1 MPTYQKPPTVND
13 DARAVDIYREAARI
27 ISEKG
32 FDATSMG
39 DIAET
44 VDLTKGGL
52 YYYIKGKKAL
62 LYAIMNFVLNLLED
76 DVISIAGEEGDPDQR
91 LASLLSGY
99 VRLVIDEPSA
109 MNILVNEEEG
119 LDASYRP
126 KIMERKRAFTDF
138 LRESIV
144 GVLERQ
150 QRTPMLDPTV
160 AAHSVLGMVHGV
172 VLWYKTDSDLG
183 PDELVDQVTQLAL
196 RGLIADPPATPD
208 PKVTR
213 TDVERSRPRGKKRQ
227 VA

>member
-1 MPTYQKPPTVND
+1 MPTYQKPPTIND

-62 LYAIMNFVLNLLED
+62 LYAIMNFVLNLLEE
-76 DVISIAGEEGDPDQR
+76 DVIAIAKEGEDPDRR
-91 LASLLSGY
+91 LASLLAGY

-126 KIMERKRAFTDF
+126 KVMERKRAFTDF
-138 LRESIV
+138 LRESIEE
-144 GVLERQ
+144 VLERQ
-150 QRTPMLDPTV
+150 DRVPEIDPSV

-172 VLWYKTDSDLG
+172 VLWYKTESALT

-196 RGLIADPPATPD
+196 RGLIVDPPTTPD

-213 TDVERSRPRGKKRQ
+213 TDVERSRPRGRR

>member
-13 DARAVDIYREAARI
+13 DARAIHIYREAARI

-39 DIAET
+39 DIAEI

-62 LYAIMNFVLNLLED
+62 LYAIMNFVLNLLEE
-76 DVISIAGEEGDPDQR
+76 DVIAIAREGDDPEGR
-91 LASLLSGY
+91 LASLLAGY
-99 VRLVIDEPSA
+99 VRLVIDEPSS

-119 LDASYRP
+119 LDAAYRP
-126 KIMERKRAFTDF
+126 KVMERKRAFTDF

-144 GVLERQ
+144 AVLERQ
-150 QRTPMLDPTV
+150 NRMPILDPNV

-172 VLWYKTDSDLG
+172 VLWYKSDSSIEPDDL
-183 PDELVDQVTQLAL
+183 VNQVTQLAL
-196 RGLIADPPATPD
+196 RGLIIDPPATPD

-213 TDVERSRPRGKKRQ
+213 TDVERSRPRGRHI
-227 VA
+227 

>member
-13 DARAVDIYREAARI
+13 DARAIDIYREAARI

-62 LYAIMNFVLNLLED
+62 LYAIMNFVLDLLEE
-76 DVISIAGEEGDPDQR
+76 DVVAFAAEEEDADQR

-109 MNILVNEEEG
+109 MYILVSEEEG
-119 LDASYRP
+119 LDVAYRP
-126 KIMERKRAFTDF
+126 KVMERKKAFTDF
-138 LRESIV
+138 LRDSIV
-144 GVLERQ
+144 AVLEKQ
-150 QRTPMLDPTV
+150 SRTPELDPSV

-172 VLWYKTDSDLG
+172 VLWYKTECVLG
-183 PDELVDQVTQLAL
+183 TEELIDQITQLAL

-208 PKVTR
+208 PKVIR
-213 TDVERSRPRGKKRQ
+213 KDVERSRPRGRR

>member
-62 LYAIMNFVLNLLED
+62 LYAIMNFVLNLLEE
-76 DVISIAGEEGDPDQR
+76 DVIAIAREGANPDHR
-91 LASLLSGY
+91 LASLLAGY

-119 LDASYRP
+119 LDVSYRP
-126 KIMERKRAFTDF
+126 KVMERKRAFTDF
-138 LRESIV
+138 LRDSI
-144 GVLERQ
+144 GEVLKEQDRMPQ
-150 QRTPMLDPTV
+150 LDPSV

-172 VLWYKTDSDLG
+172 VLWYNTESDLT

-213 TDVERSRPRGKKRQ
+213 TDVERSRPRGRR

>member
-62 LYAIMNFVLNLLED
+62 LYAIMNFVLNLLEE
-76 DVISIAGEEGDPDQR
+76 DVIAIAREGEDADHR
-91 LASLLSGY
+91 LASLLAGY

-126 KIMERKRAFTDF
+126 KVMERKRAFTDF
-138 LRESIV
+138 LRDSISE
-144 GVLERQ
+144 VLETQ
-150 QRTPMLDPTV
+150 DRTLPHIV
-160 AAHSVLGMVHGV
+160 CSVWCMAWFFGTKPRASWGRMT
-172 VLWYKTDSDLG
+172 WST
-183 PDELVDQVTQLAL
+183 
-196 RGLIADPPATPD
+196 
-208 PKVTR
+208 
-213 TDVERSRPRGKKRQ
+213 RSRNSPCE
-227 VA
+227 A

>member
-62 LYAIMNFVLNLLED
+62 LYAIMNFVLNLLEE
-76 DVISIAGEEGDPDQR
+76 DVIAVAREGESPEQR
-91 LASLLSGY
+91 LASLLAGY

-119 LDASYRP
+119 LDAAYRP
-126 KIMERKRAFTDF
+126 KVMERKGVFTAF
-138 LRESIV
+138 LRECIV
-144 GVLERQ
+144 AVLERQ
-150 QRTPMLDPTV
+150 DRTPVIDPSV

-172 VLWYKTDSDLG
+172 VLWYKTESLLG

-196 RGLIADPPATPD
+196 RGLIVEPPSTPD

-213 TDVERSRPRGKKRQ
+213 TDVERSRPRGRR

>member
-62 LYAIMNFVLNLLED
+62 LYAIMNFVLNLLEE
-76 DVISIAGEEGDPDQR
+76 DVIEIAEEDKDPDLR

-119 LDASYRP
+119 LDAAYRP
-126 KIMERKRAFTDF
+126 KVMERKRAFTDF
-138 LRESIV
+138 LRDSIV
-144 GVLERQ
+144 AVLQKQR
-150 QRTPMLDPTV
+150 RTPDVDPTV

-172 VLWYKTDSDLG
+172 VLWYKTECDLA

-196 RGLIADPPATPD
+196 RGLIVEPPGTPD
-208 PKVTR
+208 PKITR
-213 TDVERSRPRGKKRQ
+213 SDVERSRAHGRR

>member
-62 LYAIMNFVLNLLED
+62 LYAIMNFVLNLLEE
-76 DVISIAGEEGDPDQR
+76 DVIEIAAEEKDPDRR
-91 LASLLSGY
+91 LAILLSGY

-119 LDASYRP
+119 LDVSYRP
-126 KIMERKRAFTDF
+126 KIMERKKTFSDF
-138 LRESIV
+138 LRDSIV
-144 GVLERQ
+144 DVLDKQDRSQE
-150 QRTPMLDPTV
+150 LDPTV

-172 VLWYKTDSDLG
+172 VLWYKTQTDLS
-183 PDELVDQVTQLAL
+183 PDELIDQVTQLAL
-196 RGLIADPPATPD
+196 RGLIADPPTTPE

-213 TDVERSRPRGKKRQ
+213 TDVERSRPGGRRV

>member
-13 DARAVDIYREAARI
+13 DARAIHIYREAARI

-39 DIAET
+39 DIAEI

-62 LYAIMNFVLNLLED
+62 LYAIMNFVLNLLEE
-76 DVISIAGEEGDPDQR
+76 DVIAIAREGDDPDER
-91 LASLLSGY
+91 LATLLAGY
-99 VRLVIDEPSA
+99 VRLVIDEPSS

-119 LDASYRP
+119 LDAAYRP
-126 KIMERKRAFTDF
+126 KVMERKRAFTDF

-144 GVLERQ
+144 AVLERQ
-150 QRTPMLDPTV
+150 DRIPKLDPNV

-172 VLWYKTDSDLG
+172 VLWYKNDSTIEPDDL
-183 PDELVDQVTQLAL
+183 VNQVTQMAL
-196 RGLIADPPATPD
+196 RGLIVDPPSTPD

-213 TDVERSRPRGKKRQ
+213 TDVERSRPRGRH
-227 VA
+227 AA